1 MAVRQYVG
9 ARYVPLFGRK
19 DEESIEWDNTKPYE
33 PLTIVLYQGDSF
45 TSRQYVPAGIDIT
58 NQEFWALTGNY
69 NAQIEAYREEVL
81 TYDARIS
88 ENSSAIEELE
98 QNLNAEIE
106 ELEQDLSAETENRE
120 NADTEIN
127 NRINGIEENGW
138 VTTERIEDESV
149 TAEKLNPDVMQG
161 IENTLN
167 DFQEEMENTLSD
179 FRDKIEAITI
189 VQCNWIDSDYQT
201 SYWGYKIPKDLFK
214 LNIAN
219 NNGTQIYSIMQNN
232 VMEFMQAH
240 PNAILGH
247 NCDFGSSAG
256 TRQTRLN
263 GVNYNTSEEPH
274 YYPLLAVNT
283 NTNEMEM
290 YPSHTDIVNIPERF
304 NYAFSVS
311 HQLIENGVPNVDF
324 PTYTTYDWNNT
335 PAPRLGV
342 GYDDDY
348 FYGLF
353 CEGRGK
359 CERGLTCPEFAALF
373 ARVWH
378 PINAYNLD
386 GGGSIYMVTNVPNT
400 TKINHHK
407 DFDKKFNELR
417 DTMLCWY
424 YTVKED

>member
-9 ARYVPLFGRK
+9 ARYVPLFGRVG
-19 DEESIEWDNTKPYE
+19 EESIEWDNTKPYE
-33 PLTIVLYQGDSF
+33 PLTIVLYQGNSY

-58 NQEFWALTGNY
+58 NQEFWAMTGNY
-69 NAQIEAYREEVL
+69 NAQVEAYRAEVQ
-81 TYDARIS
+81 TYDERIS
-88 ENSSAIEELE
+88 ENSRAIGEFNEELG
-98 QNLNAEIE
+98 Q
-106 ELEQDLSAETENRE
+106 ETENRE
-120 NADTEIN
+120 NADTALGQ
-127 NRINGIEENGW
+127 RIDGIEEDGW
-138 VTTERIEDESV
+138 VTTQRIEDEAV
-149 TAEKLNPDVMQG
+149 TADKLNPDVMQA
-161 IENTLN
+161 IENTL
-167 DFQEEMENTLSD
+167 DGFKE
-179 FRDKIEAITI
+179 KIEAITI

-219 NNGTQIYSIMQNN
+219 NNGTQIYSVMQNN

-247 NCDFGSSAG
+247 NCDFGSSDG

-290 YPSHTDIVNIPERF
+290 YPSHTNIVNIPERF

-335 PAPRLGV
+335 PAPRLGI

-407 DFDKKFNELR
+407 DFSKKFNELR

-424 YTVKED
+424 YTLKEV